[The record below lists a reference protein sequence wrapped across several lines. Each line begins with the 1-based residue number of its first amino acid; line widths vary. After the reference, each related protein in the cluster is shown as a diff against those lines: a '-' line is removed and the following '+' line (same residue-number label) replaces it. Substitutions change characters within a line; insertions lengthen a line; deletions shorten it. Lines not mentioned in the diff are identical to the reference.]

1 MNVLYGHNLVIEALC
16 WLIAVKKQRGVGAVC
31 GCPSVCLGVV
41 HGAITP
47 VIAHGSVWPQAESH
61 PSEQQT
67 HTFSCMCRITS
78 PSGGLKVKN
87 YFLNLSADYF
97 WFIESQSSKENA
109 PHNYTTPKI
118 QCKQRT
124 CLDTWMK
131 VSTFS
136 KWHFQIA
143 FFARRTV
150 QNPKIAHIHLY
161 KTEKS
166 SRS

>member
-1 MNVLYGHNLVIEALC
+1 MNVLYEHNLVIEALC

-47 VIAHGSVWPQAESH
+47 VIAHGSMWPQAESH

-87 YFLNLSADYF
+87 YFLNLSADYLSDLLRARVVKKMLLT
-97 WFIESQSSKENA
+97 ITQHQKYNASSGHVWIHGWKFQHFQNGISKLPFLLDERF
-109 PHNYTTPKI
+109 KI
-118 QCKQRT
+118 QR
-124 CLDTWMK
+124 
-131 VSTFS
+131 
-136 KWHFQIA
+136 
-143 FFARRTV
+143 
-150 QNPKIAHIHLY
+150 
-161 KTEKS
+161 
-166 SRS
+166 